1 MGTPSWRGS
10 PAFSWKANSPFSSS
24 CLACLVLQTGLLWS
38 LRGALCPL
46 WDAARGAD
54 PSRSPLSTVH
64 LGGQPGAPRGAAAHT

>member
-38 LRGALCPL
+38 L
-46 WDAARGAD
+46 
-54 PSRSPLSTVH
+54 
-64 LGGQPGAPRGAAAHT
+64 GAPRALRGMQPGVLTPAGVH